1 MVGFEVRMFR
11 EQLAVMPREEAR
23 KAAFLYWVER
33 TISPRYR
40 NVRLASLKPSDNNRL
55 PVEDQQKLYD
65 LLRAKPDDSYAILG
79 AVGTGKTTVSIALYR
94 WQLHAEISLISGM
107 SEYPASFAR
116 MVMNRWELPVVRMEA
131 KDLLQQHHDFA
142 INRPITNER
151 GEEIGG
157 APEPLVSRERIE
169 YLTRRHRKFRL
180 FLEEIDKVELTKARR
195 DTLFSVVNAIYEH
208 EGQLVINTNLNK
220 TEFAN
225 LYGAEFVRR
234 IKEMCTV
241 KDLYEKEQ

>member
-1 MVGFEVRMFR
+1 MVGFEVMQFR
-11 EQLAVMPREEAR
+11 EQLAAMPRKEAL
-23 KAAFLYWVER
+23 KAVFRYWVER
-33 TISPRYR
+33 AISPRYR
-40 NVRLASLKPSDNNRL
+40 NVSLSSLVPSDKNRL
-55 PVEDQQKLYD
+55 PVEHQQKLYD

-79 AVGTGKTTVSIALYR
+79 AVGTGKTTVSVALYR
-94 WQLHAEISLISGM
+94 HQLAAEINRISIM
-107 SEYPASFAR
+107 NEYPAAFAR
-116 MVMNRWELPVVRMEA
+116 MAMNRWELSVVRMEA

-142 INRPITNER
+142 INRPTTNVR

-157 APEPLVSRERIE
+157 APEPLVSRERVE
-169 YLTRRHRKFRL
+169 YFTRRHRKFHL

-208 EGQLVINTNLNK
+208 EGQVVINTNLNK
-220 TEFAN
+220 TEFAD

-241 KDLYEKEQ
+241 KDLYDKEQ